1 MLGKNFS
8 KNVSVLTSTALLAT
22 FFSLISL
29 PSANSSPEVS
39 ATTTTNPTNLQMV
52 GTVDANLMSA
62 AILANSAVTHG
73 ATNIASGAHLARS
86 VGLVEQDAASGT
98 GQTATIRSS
107 GVLSLYTKVSTTAAI
122 SATGGSFSSSSVV
135 PGGVNTATTSTT
147 ATLFT
152 ITSAAAIATGTP
164 IATLWTAPAVAGTYT
179 ITLSVADSSATIP
192 TLTSPT
198 LGGTDA
204 SIVVTV
210 TDAIHGTTVSE
221 SVSNVRPLIGAAN
234 NSLFTAV
241 SLSSSGSAVLSSATD
256 VANAHISAKSL
267 GLLSKNSGAGV
278 AQSATILTNGVMSL
292 YANVTTTVAFVAS
305 SGTFGT
311 ATNGA
316 IPTFDQTRKTLVMT
330 NADTAAGTAVGVTWT
345 APSTAGTYTISMY
358 NGASGTISV
367 TTPTRTLGASITVT
381 VVAASAGGS
390 YSAGDSYCAI
400 SNAAASFTQANNTDT
415 TAATTNGGSMYINF
429 ALNDAYGA
437 DLSDGN
443 IVATATNGG
452 LVNYADGSAVVAGT
466 ASTVVAYDE
475 GAGDS
480 IRVTQGTADA
490 PLSTT
495 VTITYNGTT
504 VCTKTVGFA
513 GAPTKVSVSVL
524 ETQDLSGN
532 AGKTDFLEDGYGRA
546 GLFTVT
552 LTDAAGNQ
560 VAPGANAVEG
570 RSSAIGTFSSNSAS
584 LAGQT
589 IVTALS
595 VDQVGT
601 QTSTTLPGR
610 FSTGIYTCGAT
621 AGEVKTAKIDFTI
634 SATGKVIT
642 SDAFT
647 LRCAD
652 NPYSYTASFDKASYV
667 QGETATLTVKFL
679 DSKGNPA
686 NSVSGT
692 GGWTSVTPMLTNVS
706 TTGAAAGLG
715 TTGTKTYTYTVGVS
729 SGMTAG
735 TYTSIIDFT
744 TLTLAGTA
752 VKATPTYKVSASN
765 TDVAFTEVLKSV
777 VALIASINKQIQA
790 LQKLI
795 LKQR

>member
-1 MLGKNFS
+1 MS
-8 KNVSVLTSTALLAT
+8 KTTIRKRISLTVVSALTAGVLTTVASSPTANAHSGIVGTGSSLINAVAVAPSSNIPQGLYVAERLSTTGAAIVGNGEGTLVHQIARSLGLLAK
-22 FFSLISL
+22 S
-29 PSANSSPEVS
+29 
-39 ATTTTNPTNLQMV
+39 
-52 GTVDANLMSA
+52 
-62 AILANSAVTHG
+62 
-73 ATNIASGAHLARS
+73 
-86 VGLVEQDAASGT
+86 
-98 GQTATIRSS
+98 
-107 GVLSLYTKVSTTAAI
+107 
-122 SATGGSFSSSSVV
+122 
-135 PGGVNTATTSTT
+135 ATTSTAQT
-147 ATLFT
+147 ATMLTSGTLSLYYNTAATVTALTATGGTFGVGST
-152 ITSAAAIATGTP
+152 SNTGITASMNQTRTTAVYSAAATG
-164 IATLWTAPAVAGTYT
+164 
-179 ITLSVADSSATIP
+179 
-192 TLTSPT
+192 
-198 LGGTDA
+198 
-204 SIVVTV
+204 
-210 TDAIHGTTVSE
+210 
-221 SVSNVRPLIGAAN
+221 
-234 NSLFTAV
+234 
-241 SLSSSGSAVLSSATD
+241 
-256 VANAHISAKSL
+256 
-267 GLLSKNSGAGV
+267 
-278 AQSATILTNGVMSL
+278 
-292 YANVTTTVAFVAS
+292 
-305 SGTFGT
+305 
-311 ATNGA
+311 
-316 IPTFDQTRKTLVMT
+316 
-330 NADTAAGTAVGVTWT
+330 VGQLWT
-345 APSTAGTYTISMY
+345 APSTPGTYTISLY
-358 NGASGTISV
+358 YHGNGAVPTTSTPAGT
-367 TTPTRTLGASITVT
+367 LASAINVT
-381 VVAASAGGS
+381 VVAASAGGA
-390 YSAGDSYCAI
+390 YSAANSFCAI
-400 SNAAASFTQANNTDT
+400 SNVAGSGSQSNNTDT
-415 TAATTNGGSMYINF
+415 TAATNNGGSMYINF
-429 ALNDAYGA
+429 ALNDAYSV
-437 DLSDGN
+437 DLAEGN
-443 IVATATNGG
+443 IVATATNGAVIIYG
-452 LVNYADGSAVVAGT
+452 DGGSAPAAGT

-475 GAGDS
+475 GEGDT
-480 IRVTQGTADA
+480 IRVNQGTADA

-532 AGKTDFLEDGYGRA
+532 AGKTNFLDDGYGRA

-560 VAPGANAVEG
+560 VAPGANASEN
-570 RSSAIGTFSSNSAS
+570 RSSAIGTFSANSAS

-667 QGETATLTVKFL
+667 QGEIATLTVKFL

-692 GGWTSVTPMLTNVS
+692 GGWTSVTPMLTAVS
-706 TTGAAAGLG
+706 ATGAAAGLG
-715 TTGTKTYTYTVGVS
+715 TTGSKTYTYTVGTS

-735 TYTSIIDFT
+735 TYTAIIDFT
-744 TLTLAGTA
+744 TLTGAGTA
-752 VKATPTYKVSASN
+752 DKATPTYKLTTAS

-795 LKQR
+795 LNRR

>member
-1 MLGKNFS
+1 MS
-8 KNVSVLTSTALLAT
+8 KTTIRKRISLTVVAALTAGVLTSVATSPTANAHT
-22 FFSLISL
+22 G
-29 PSANSSPEVS
+29 VVGTS
-39 ATTTTNPTNLQMV
+39 ATN
-52 GTVDANLMSA
+52 
-62 AILANSAVTHG
+62 
-73 ATNIASGAHLARS
+73 
-86 VGLVEQDAASGT
+86 
-98 GQTATIRSS
+98 
-107 GVLSLYTKVSTTAAI
+107 
-122 SATGGSFSSSSVV
+122 
-135 PGGVNTATTSTT
+135 
-147 ATLFT
+147 
-152 ITSAAAIATGTP
+152 AAAIAGSSGIP
-164 IATLWTAPAVAGTYT
+164 GELYVAQ
-179 ITLSVADSSATIP
+179 TLS
-192 TLTSPT
+192 
-198 LGGTDA
+198 
-204 SIVVTV
+204 
-210 TDAIHGTTVSE
+210 
-221 SVSNVRPLIGAAN
+221 N
-234 NSLFTAV
+234 
-241 SLSSSGSAVLSSATD
+241 SGSAVAANFSTAGAGPVASAR
-256 VANAHISAKSL
+256 SL
-267 GLLSKNSGAGV
+267 GLLAKSATSGV
-278 AQSATILTNGVMSL
+278 AQTATMLTSGTLSL
-292 YANVTTTVAFVAS
+292 YWLPDLSTATVTALTATG
-305 SGTFGT
+305 GTFGVGSTSSIGITPTMNQTKTTAVYAAT
-311 ATNGA
+311 ATG
-316 IPTFDQTRKTLVMT
+316 
-330 NADTAAGTAVGVTWT
+330 VGQLWT
-345 APSTAGTYTISMY
+345 APSTAGTYTINLY
-358 NGASGTISV
+358 YHGNGAVPTT
-367 TTPTRTLGASITVT
+367 TTPAGTLKSSILVT

-415 TAATTNGGSMYINF
+415 TASITNGGSMYINF

-552 LTDAAGNQ
+552 LTDAGGNQ